1 MTSSLMN
8 THEVA
13 DYLRIK
19 ERKVYDL
26 VAQRRI
32 PCTRAA
38 GKWLFPKDLID
49 QWLLQNA
56 EAVPDNQPQST
67 PPPII
72 AGSHDPLLDW
82 AVRESGSG
90 LAVLFNGSLDGL
102 ERFRAGDAMAC
113 GLHVLDADSG
123 EYNAP
128 LLERNLNH
136 QPVVAIEWARRQQG
150 LILAPGN
157 PLGIQNLADAIDKRF
172 AIRQKEAGSHVL
184 LQYLLQ
190 QSALDPACLQVAGS
204 PFRSENE
211 VAQAVV
217 NNEADVGLGIAAAA
231 AQFKL
236 DFLPLWQ
243 ERYDLLIWRRYYFE
257 PPLQRLLQFCQ
268 QPAFSA
274 RAAEWI
280 GYDTQALGQV
290 RFNSQT

>member
-1 MTSSLMN
+1 MSALMN

-19 ERKVYDL
+19 ERKVYEL

-49 QWLLQNA
+49 QWLLQHA
-56 EAVPDNQPQST
+56 EAVPASPTQAA

-113 GLHVLDADSG
+113 GLHVLDPASG
-123 EYNAP
+123 AYNAP
-128 LLERNLNH
+128 LLERNLN
-136 QPVVAIEWARRQQG
+136 QQAVVAIEWAQRQQG
-150 LILAPGN
+150 LMLPAGN
-157 PLGIQNLADAIDKRF
+157 PLGIHNLVDAVDKRF
-172 AIRQKEAGSHVL
+172 ALRQAEAGSHVL
-184 LQYLLQ
+184 LDYLLQ
-190 QSALDPACLQVAGS
+190 QSDLDIATLTAPSS
-204 PFRSENE
+204 PLRSEHE
-211 VAQAVV
+211 VAQAIA
-217 NNEADVGLGIAAAA
+217 NNDADVGLGIAAAA
-231 AQFKL
+231 AHFKL

-257 PPLQRLLQFCQ
+257 PPLQRLF
-268 QPAFSA
+268 AFA
-274 RAAEWI
+274 RQTAFAKRAAEWP
-280 GYDTQALGQV
+280 GYNIQALGQV
-290 RFNSQT
+290 RFNSPKD